1 MEERGLS
8 VDILYLDDYNIP
20 FLNYVAF
27 YSNINMSY
35 HFIKSMHAYTS
46 AAWNE
51 YFVFKH
57 I

>member
-1 MEERGLS
+1 MEERELS

-20 FLNYVAF
+20 YLNYVAF